1 MPRSRDLAI
10 FVLTTDRLT
19 DKPIALPIAAYM
31 RRVNIVNDTASELR
45 TPLLYR
51 RPSTVPNV
59 WPKKHVLI

>member
-19 DKPIALPIAAYM
+19 NKPIALPVAAHM
-31 RRVNIVNDTASELR
+31 RRVNSVNDTASELR
-45 TPLLYR
+45 TPLYG

-59 WPKKHVLI
+59 WLKKYVLI